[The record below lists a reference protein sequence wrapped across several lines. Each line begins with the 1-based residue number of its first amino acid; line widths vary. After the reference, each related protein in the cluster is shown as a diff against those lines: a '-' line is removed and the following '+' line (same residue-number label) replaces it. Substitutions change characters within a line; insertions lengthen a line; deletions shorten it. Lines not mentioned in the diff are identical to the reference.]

1 MTNAQ
6 RRQIIND
13 AKAQGYQGSY
23 VDLFRQAAM
32 NPESVVRH
40 GTQASMDGLRP
51 AHQAGNTEASMA
63 FTDVPPN
70 TPFNTVGMKKPI
82 DIKKYDR
89 QGHLVKSYESVPPGI
104 QSLDTGPNTG
114 TVIETPA
121 RMQEGGYKESVVE
134 DLAEMLPGV
143 GTILSLDDAY
153 YAARDMVKNP
163 GEIGFNKRT
172 ASNVL
177 DMVSLFPGGKV
188 TSSVLAATLKAGDKV
203 ADLGRVRDI
212 NKLADRLNKAGTVD
226 DLSDSIAEEYS
237 RWSLPPEDAPKPLTP
252 RPPKRLPKQGGK
264 YSLQEGGFDESG
276 NPIAYLSAIDLE
288 NYMSENRGNTPEF
301 WKATA
306 DTIAYHENAIPMTGS
321 MSLTRPQIGGGP
333 GRGLFQFESK
343 DNPDKDAFETAKQ
356 RYVNVSKVM
365 PGYEPDPAIVNA
377 KSAAELDKEQQYAL
391 FHANLIEGP
400 AKLANYAEGKMD
412 IEDLWLKGHKGVE
425 KKGDRESF
433 EESRQAAKKD
443 DLSKYG
449 LRFGGVRYSNSRY
462 RK

>member
-6 RRQIIND
+6 RRQIVD
-13 AKAQGYQGSY
+13 EAKARGYEGSY
-23 VDLFRQAAM
+23 VDLFNQQSAAI
-32 NPESVVRH
+32 PQDVAQH
-40 GTQASMDGLRP
+40 GTPKSMDGLRP

-70 TPFNTVGMKKPI
+70 TPFNTVGMRAPI
-82 DIKKYDR
+82 DIKKYDE

-104 QSLDTGPNTG
+104 QSLDTGPSRG

-121 RMQEGGYKESVVE
+121 RMQEGGLRTESLAE
-134 DLAEMLPGV
+134 DLLELTPGL

-153 YAARDMVKNP
+153 YAAKDMFQNP
-163 GEIGFNKRT
+163 GEIGFNQRT
-172 ASNVL
+172 FSNAL
-177 DMVSLFPGGKV
+177 DIIGLAPGGKV
-188 TSSVLAATLKAGDKV
+188 FGAGV
-203 ADLGRVRDI
+203 GRAMNLGNKIVDISRVRTIDKAVDVGS
-212 NKLADRLNKAGTVD
+212 KLGFADDRREAADKNIGTV
-226 DLSDSIAEEYS
+226 LQV
-237 RWSLPPEDAPKPLTP
+237 PKPLKP
-252 RPPKRLPKQGGK
+252 RPPKKLPRQGGRQ
-264 YSLQEGGFDESG
+264 SFQEGGFDESG

-433 EESRQAAKKD
+433 DESRQAAKKD
-443 DLSKYG
+443 NLSKYG

>member
-6 RRQIIND
+6 RRQIVND

-51 AHQAGNTEASMA
+51 AHQAGNTESSMA

-121 RMQEGGYKESVVE
+121 RMQEGG
-134 DLAEMLPGV
+134 
-143 GTILSLDDAY
+143 
-153 YAARDMVKNP
+153 
-163 GEIGFNKRT
+163 
-172 ASNVL
+172 
-177 DMVSLFPGGKV
+177 
-188 TSSVLAATLKAGDKV
+188 
-203 ADLGRVRDI
+203 
-212 NKLADRLNKAGTVD
+212 
-226 DLSDSIAEEYS
+226 
-237 RWSLPPEDAPKPLTP
+237 
-252 RPPKRLPKQGGK
+252 
-264 YSLQEGGFDESG
+264 FDESG
-276 NPIAYLSAIDLE
+276 NPIAYLSAVDLE

-321 MSLTRPQIGGGP
+321 MSLTRKQIGGGP
-333 GRGLFQFESK
+333 GTGLFQFESK
-343 DNPDKDAFETAKQ
+343 NNPDKDAFETAKQ

-365 PGYEPDPAIVNA
+365 PGFEPDPAIVRA
-377 KSAAELDKEQQYAL
+377 KSAAELSKEQQYAL

-400 AKLANYAEGKMD
+400 AKLADYAEGKMD

-433 EESRQAAKKD
+433 NESRQAAKKD
-443 DLSKYG
+443 DLKKYG
-449 LRFGGVRYSNSRY
+449 LRYGGVQYSNSRY
-462 RK
+462 KR